1 MYTLLLVMGLFSEI
15 AATAVYARDIVWGS
29 VRPERMTRFLLA
41 VITGLSFISLLAG
54 NDRSGVWLALV
65 SFAESIILFGL
76 SLWRGIGGTNRLD
89 VICLALCMIGV
100 GWWLVSGES
109 LAGLLA
115 SIIADCIA
123 CIPSL
128 VKTVRLPHTE
138 SLWFYL
144 LGVISAACVAAVGPY
159 DWRSLLYPL
168 YIMIINAAYVI
179 PIVRPRKVK
188 AIYITP

>member
-1 MYTLLLVMGLFSEI
+1 VV
-15 AATAVYARDIVWGS
+15 VYVRDIIWGS

-41 VITGLSFISLLAG
+41 VITGLSFVSLLAG
-54 NDRSGVWLALV
+54 NDRSGVWLALA

-89 VICLALCMIGV
+89 IICLVLCMIGV

-128 VKTVRLPHTE
+128 IKTVRLPHTE

-144 LGVISAACVAAVGPY
+144 LGVISAVCIALVGPY

-168 YIMIINAAYVI
+168 YIMIINAAYAV
-179 PIVRPRKVK
+179 PIARPRF
-188 AIYITP
+188 ITLRKGYVALFRQAE